1 MAGSPCPIETMKKVR
16 TLMHMEQ
23 VMICYGMTET
33 SHHSYQSD
41 RLRFVKVKDRMEFE
55 DRLVGLVR
63 EWMGSDDEVD
73 YRRSVGHFAVV
84 YEVALDDVA
93 TWPSEA
99 APPGFPPGETWIALS
114 CSSRSDWINEALLRE
129 ALDLVQ
135 GRRMSE
141 PDDDED
147 ESEDE

>member
-23 VMICYGMTET
+23 VTICYGMTET

-73 YRRSVGHFAVV
+73 YRRSVGLRSRPA
-84 YEVALDDVA
+84 
-93 TWPSEA
+93 
-99 APPGFPPGETWIALS
+99 GFPARGDVDCPFVFLAERLDQRGAPSRGARSRPGAA
-114 CSSRSDWINEALLRE
+114 N
-129 ALDLVQ
+129 V
-135 GRRMSE
+135 
-141 PDDDED
+141 
-147 ESEDE
+147 